1 MNNST
6 LTYYAAE
13 GYKIVRPEAI
23 YGRGSLIANGEPLHE
38 GGFTA
43 VDAADIYG
51 AGSEL
56 VASGVEELFVP
67 ALSHAP
73 LFHLLLFATLVI
85 YFNMLYRS
93 WGFIGHLYRD
103 MFTMRSESNMIYQGG
118 LLPLQHFK
126 HVASTIGFVILA
138 LVALR
143 VADGFIP
150 ASSPIYDRYIAPFA
164 SVGALFIVIVYLAWY
179 YATHKIIEW
188 VTLSDVAPQLS
199 AMGYMHFVR
208 ISVVL
213 YPLVA
218 AWLLGVESG
227 DGSVI
232 VSVLAVAAVVMLILY
247 LKDTILLFIDKK
259 ISILYWILYLCTAF
273 LLPLSFVAHLLP
285 QRLG

>member
-23 YGRGSLIANGEPLHE
+23 YGRGSLMADGAALHE
-38 GGFTA
+38 GGFRA
-43 VDAADIYG
+43 VEITDIYG

-56 VASGVEELFVP
+56 VAGGAEEIFVP
-67 ALSHAP
+67 ALSNAP

-126 HVASTIGFVILA
+126 HVASTIGFIMLA

-143 VADGFIP
+143 IADGFIP
-150 ASSPIYDRYIAPFA
+150 ASSPIYDGYLASFA
-164 SVGALFIVIVYLAWY
+164 SLGALFVVVVYLAWY

-188 VTLSDVAPQLS
+188 VTLSDAAPQLS
-199 AMGYMHFVR
+199 AIGYMHFVR

-213 YPLVA
+213 YPLAA
-218 AWLLGVESG
+218 AWLLGVESNNE
-227 DGSVI
+227 SVI
-232 VSVLAVAAVVMLILY
+232 VMVLVVVAVVMLILY
-247 LKDTILLFIDKK
+247 LKDTILFFLDKK

-273 LLPLSFVAHLLP
+273 LLPLSFIAHMLP